1 MLVQI
6 RTGAS
11 IGALVLKFGKDFGPR
26 KVVEVRGKDWEA
38 LVPLRAQPPI
48 WLLTAF

>member
-11 IGALVLKFGKDFGPR
+11 IGALVLKDFGPR

-48 WLLTAF
+48 WLLIAV